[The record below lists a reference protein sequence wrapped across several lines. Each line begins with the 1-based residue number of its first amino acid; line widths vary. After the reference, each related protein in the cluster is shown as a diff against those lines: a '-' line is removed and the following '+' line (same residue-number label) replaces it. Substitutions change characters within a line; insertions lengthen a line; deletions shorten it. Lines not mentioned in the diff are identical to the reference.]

1 MRRYR
6 MLSLFLWSLALAACS
21 DRAGYEPERL
31 EVVVAAEA
39 AADAAADATA
49 AAAAAAATAAPEGGG
64 NAYALRNMGVE
75 HAVSEFEGG
84 PVKGP
89 EANDNARVVQP
100 REQRPSAA
108 ASAMLAYEHDV
119 EIRLDAERIPQKVQ
133 AVRRACESAKFGAC
147 LVLEVR
153 QSGGRY
159 AEGSLTV
166 RAEPKAIEPLIAA
179 AGEGGDIGDR
189 RTHAED
195 LAVAVRDNTL
205 RQARLRKQHARLLE
219 FQGRSDLKVADM
231 IALSE
236 QISRVE
242 SELEAAELLGATHKR
257 RIETQLL
264 TLSFSPRASEEQRS
278 EIVAAFRDSGDVMA
292 ASTGAVIRVIA
303 GLIPVL
309 IALVFAIWLL
319 RRVWR
324 WRRRKTQ
331 AA

>member
-6 MLSLFLWSLALAACS
+6 LLPLSLLMTIALVACS
-21 DRAGYEPERL
+21 DRARYEPET
-31 EVVVAAEA
+31 VAAHAAADAAMA
-39 AADAAADATA
+39 AADAAAASGDDESASELQVVLPQA
-49 AAAAAAATAAPEGGG
+49 S
-64 NAYALRNMGVE
+64 YSRNPREV
-75 HAVSEFEGG
+75 
-84 PVKGP
+84 
-89 EANDNARVVQP
+89 RQQP
-100 REQRPSAA
+100 RPAEAT
-108 ASAMLAYEHDV
+108 AMLAYEHDV

-133 AVRRACESAKFGAC
+133 ALRAACEASKFGAC

-179 AGEGGDIGDR
+179 AGEGGDMGDR

-195 LAVAVRDNTL
+195 LAVAVRDNAML
-205 RQARLRKQHARLLE
+205 QDRLRKQHARLLE

-236 QISRVE
+236 QIAQVE
-242 SELEAAELLGATHKR
+242 AQLEVAEREGATHKR

-292 ASTGAVIRVIA
+292 ASAGAVIRVVA
-303 GLIPVL
+303 TLIPIA
-309 IALVFAIWLL
+309 IALAFAIWLL
-319 RRVWR
+319 RRLWR
-324 WRRRKTQ
+324 WRRRKKT
-331 AA
+331 AE